1 LQSARASTYLF
12 APQTATRF
20 RWNRNTDTPLP
31 PEVPAGQNPPDGAII
46 DYLLVAG
53 SRGEV
58 KLEIFDAQNHLVR
71 RYSSTDQPK
80 PMDKIAAENPIP
92 MYWVR
97 PQQILS
103 SEAGFHR
110 FVWDLHYPPPDSLNH
125 EFPISAIYR
134 NTPELPVGVMALP
147 GRYVVK
153 LTVNGKTQE
162 QPLTLGMDPRIK
174 TAVAELRAQFEM
186 ETGAVRGM
194 NESFK
199 SLAQVRS
206 VHEQLVERSTN
217 AGNSQLSAS
226 LSAMAKKVSELE
238 GSAES
243 SFFGVPASGKRP
255 ENFSTLNQH
264 FGNLLAVADSADSAP
279 TSQAQSVYR
288 EEVKALQTLE
298 TRWTAIRNQDI
309 PQLNSE
315 LVKAGKTPI
324 DPDKPASAPVTSDA
338 EGDDEP

>member
-1 LQSARASTYLF
+1 
-12 APQTATRF
+12 
-20 RWNRNTDTPLP
+20 
-31 PEVPAGQNPPDGAII
+31 
-46 DYLLVAG
+46 
-53 SRGEV
+53 V

-80 PMDKIAAENPIP
+80 PMEKIAAENPIP

-97 PQQILS
+97 PHQILS
-103 SEAGFHR
+103 SEAGLHR
-110 FVWDLHYPPPDSLNH
+110 FVWDLRYPPPDSLNH

-134 NTPELPVGVMALP
+134 NTPELPLGAMALP

-153 LTVNGKTQE
+153 LTVSGKSQE
-162 QPLTLGMDPRIK
+162 RPLALHMDPRIK
-174 TAVAELRAQFEM
+174 TPAAELRAQFEM

-199 SLAQVRS
+199 SLAQVQAVR
-206 VHEQLVERSTN
+206 EQLAERSTG
-217 AGNSQLSAS
+217 AGDLPLPTS
-226 LSAMAKKVSELE
+226 LSALQKKVAELE

-279 TSQAQSVYR
+279 TSQAQSAYR
-288 EEVKALQTLE
+288 EEMEALQNLQAK
-298 TRWTAIRNQDI
+298 WTTIRNQDI
-309 PQLNSE
+309 PQLNSD
-315 LVKAGKTPI
+315 LGKAGRAPI
-324 DPDKPASAPVTSDA
+324 DPDKPPSASATSNG